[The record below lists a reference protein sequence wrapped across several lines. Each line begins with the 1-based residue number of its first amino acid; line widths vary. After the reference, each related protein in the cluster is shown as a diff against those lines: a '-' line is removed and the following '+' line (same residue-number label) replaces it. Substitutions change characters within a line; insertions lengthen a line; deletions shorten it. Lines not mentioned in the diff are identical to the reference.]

1 MRICLIGKNLTNLV
15 LAKNLSNKNLNIDII
30 CDGKKEENF
39 LQRTL
44 AISKNN
50 FNFLLKIN
58 KKINI
63 SYWPI
68 KKIKIYGEN
77 NNSKELFEFKNKNSE
92 IFYLVKYNDIF
103 NSFYNVCKKNKYI
116 NFKIFTKKKYFID
129 KKKYKLIINS
139 DSKNNFYNK
148 SLNKGIEKNYNSI
161 AYTGILNHE
170 RKENNVAVQ
179 IFTKFGP
186 LAFLPLSNT
195 KTSIVFSISKK
206 FEINEFEISNLIK
219 KYNLIYKIKKINE
232 FEKFNL
238 KYLMLRNYIFKNTL
252 YFGDLLHRI
261 HPLAG
266 QGFNMTIRDIKI
278 LSLLIDEKIELGLD
292 LDNSI
297 FYDFQK
303 RTKHY
308 NYIFG
313 SGVDFIHDFF
323 QIDNKTNNLLSG
335 FIFKILRRNKLL
347 NKYATL
353 FADKGI
359 NI

>member
-15 LAKNLSNKNLNIDII
+15 LAKDLSNKNLKVDII
-30 CDGKKEENF
+30 CGRKKEKNF
-39 LQRTL
+39 SQRTL

-58 KKINI
+58 KKMNI
-63 SYWPI
+63 SYWPV
-68 KKIKIYGEN
+68 KKIKIYVEN
-77 NNSKELFEFKNKNSE
+77 NNSKELFEFKNKKLE

-103 NSFYNVCKKNKYI
+103 NSFNNACKKNKYI
-116 NFKIFTKKKYFID
+116 NFKNFY

-148 SLNKGIEKNYNSI
+148 SINKRIEKNYNSI
-161 AYTGILNHE
+161 AYTCILNHE
-170 RKENNVAVQ
+170 KKENNVAVQ

-206 FEINEFEISNLIK
+206 FRINELEIFDLIQ
-219 KYNLIYKIKKINE
+219 KYNLNYNIKKINE

-238 KYLMLRNYIFKNTL
+238 KYLMLRNYVFENTL

-278 LSLLIDEKIELGLD
+278 LSSLIDEKIDLGLD
-292 LDNSI
+292 LDKSI

-323 QIDNKTNNLLSG
+323 LLDNKTNNLLSG